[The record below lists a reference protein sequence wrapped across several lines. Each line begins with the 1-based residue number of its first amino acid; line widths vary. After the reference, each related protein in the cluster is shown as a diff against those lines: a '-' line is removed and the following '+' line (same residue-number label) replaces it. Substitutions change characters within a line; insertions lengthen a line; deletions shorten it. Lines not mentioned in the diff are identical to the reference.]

1 MKKTTSFI
9 CAAACFAAA
18 AVPFTA
24 NADDG
29 DKVYG
34 TMNIP
39 YADFY
44 AAELNNSVPVDA
56 VSSAT
61 TNKWK
66 GNTTGSMGDDGKWQ
80 SGGLA
85 AGTFNAE
92 TENGGGKILGVT
104 YPVEIAKADLEALTD
119 KYGFTEL
126 SEKPKAYKPV
136 TVESGKASF
145 GKLVDTDGAEALSG
159 EMTVSSLT
167 SWGDYQIN
175 VKGIPSNC
183 DIYGVIVK
191 TKEGTDYG
199 MRALENIWR
208 NGQIAWG
215 TGIKEKEPHGNTL
228 SSEHYKTSRGQTVT
242 DVTFI
247 TLDGYS
253 TLSGQNGYLPI
264 KFADSLTVES
274 GKSGKGS
281 VTFDNSAFPA
291 DYKIKGEVAD
301 GFTVSGNTVSY
312 NNAQPGNYTLTVSD
326 ENGKYSNVRG
336 SFTLTTDAIPVKYS
350 DGKLVAADGASLTDA
365 ANYLKNITSVT
376 VGEKKYA
383 TGRRGVTVIDSQT
396 GEIKLDAKSGEENV
410 FDGSGKYKLTVEA
423 TGYEKNYEFDINDQA
438 SVTTTTTSNT
448 TSTNTASTS
457 KTTAKAT
464 TTTAKKTTTA
474 SKTDSPKT
482 GVSGAALPVTFLAI
496 AGASAFVF
504 RKKKS

>member
-1 MKKTTSFI
+1 MKKITSFI
-9 CAAACFAAA
+9 CAAACLAAA

-24 NADDG
+24 NAADG

-44 AAELNNSVPVDA
+44 AAELRNSVPVDA

-66 GNTTGSMGDDGKWQ
+66 GNATGKMGDDGKWQ
-80 SGGLA
+80 NGGLA

-104 YPVEIAKADLEALTD
+104 YPVEISKADLD
-119 KYGFTEL
+119 KLSDKMNFTEL

-136 TVESGKASF
+136 TVDGGKATF
-145 GKLVDTDGAEALSG
+145 GKLVDTDGEEALSG
-159 EMTVSSLT
+159 EMTVSTLS
-167 SWGDYQIN
+167 SYGDYQIS
-175 VKGIPSNC
+175 VKGVPTNC

-208 NGQIAWG
+208 NGAISWG
-215 TGIKEKEPHGNTL
+215 AGVKEKESHGNVL
-228 SSEHYKTSRGQTVT
+228 SSEHYKTSQGQTIT

-247 TLDGYS
+247 TLNGYS
-253 TLSGQNGYLPI
+253 TLSGQNGYLPL

-281 VTFDNSAFPA
+281 VTFDNSSFPA
-291 DYKIKGEVAD
+291 DYKIKGTVAD

-312 NNAQPGNYTLTVSD
+312 NNAQPGNYTVTVSD
-326 ENGKYSNVRG
+326 EGGKYSDVRG
-336 SFTLTTDAIPVKYS
+336 SFTLSTDAVPVKYS

-365 ANYLKNITSVT
+365 ANYLKNISAVT
-376 VGEKKYA
+376 VGDKRYA
-383 TGRRGVTVIDSQT
+383 AGRRGVTVIDSQT

-410 FDGSGKYKLTVEA
+410 FDSSGKYKLTVEA
-423 TGYEKNYEFDINDQA
+423 TGYEKNYEFEINDKA
-438 SVTTTTTSNT
+438 AETTTTTTSANT
-448 TSTNTASTS
+448 TSTS
-457 KTTAKAT
+457 KTTAKST

-474 SKTDSPKT
+474 AKTDSPKT
-482 GVSGAALPVTFLAI
+482 GVNGAALPVAFLAI
-496 AGASAFVF
+496 AGASAFAF
-504 RKKKS
+504 RKKNSR

>member
-1 MKKTTSFI
+1 MKKITSFL
-9 CAAACFAAA
+9 CAAACMAAY

-24 NADDG
+24 NAADS

-66 GNTTGSMGDDGKWQ
+66 GNNTGSMGDDGKWQ
-80 SGGLA
+80 NGGLA
-85 AGTFNAE
+85 AGTFNTE

-104 YPVEIAKADLEALTD
+104 YPVEISKEDLEKLSD
-119 KYGFTEL
+119 KMGFTEL

-145 GKLVDTDGAEALSG
+145 GKLVDTDGEEALSG
-159 EMTVSSLT
+159 EMTVTSLS

-175 VKGIPSNC
+175 VKGIPANC

-208 NGQIAWG
+208 NGAISWG
-215 TGIKEKEPHGNTL
+215 AGVKEKEPHGNVL
-228 SSEHYKTSRGQTVT
+228 SSEHYKSSQGQTIT

-247 TLDGYS
+247 TLNGYS
-253 TLSGQNGYLPI
+253 TLSGQNGYLPL

-274 GKSGKGS
+274 GKSGKGT
-281 VTFDNSAFPA
+281 VTFDNSSFPA
-291 DYKIKGEVAD
+291 DYKMKGTVAD

-326 ENGKYSNVRG
+326 EGGKYSDVRG

-365 ANYLKNITSVT
+365 ANYLKNISAVT
-376 VGEKKYA
+376 VGDKRYA
-383 TGRRGVTVIDSQT
+383 AGRRGATIIDSQT

-410 FDGSGKYKLTVEA
+410 FDGSGKYKLTVES
-423 TGYEKNYEFDINDQA
+423 TGYEKNYEFEINDQA
-438 SVTTTTTSNT
+438 AETTTAAT
-448 TSTNTASTS
+448 TSTT
-457 KTTAKAT
+457 
-464 TTTAKKTTTA
+464 KTTTA
-474 SKTDSPKT
+474 AAAKTTSSSNSPKT
-482 GVSGAALPVTFLAI
+482 GTDGIALPAAFLAL
-496 AGASAFVF
+496 AGVSAFAL
-504 RKKKS
+504 RKKKD

>member
-1 MKKTTSFI
+1 MKKITAFL
-9 CAAACFAAA
+9 CAAACMTAAAPFSAAA
-18 AVPFTA
+18 A
-24 NADDG
+24 DG

-39 YADFY
+39 YSDFY

-66 GNTTGSMGDDGKWQ
+66 GNNTGSMGEDGKWQ
-80 SGGLA
+80 NGGLA
-85 AGTFNAE
+85 AGTFNTE

-104 YPVEIAKADLEALTD
+104 YPVEISKADLDALGD
-119 KYGFTEL
+119 KMGFTEL

-136 TVESGKASF
+136 TVESGKAAF
-145 GKLVDTDGAEALSG
+145 GKLVDTDGEEALSG
-159 EMTVSSLT
+159 EMTVSSLS

-175 VKGIPSNC
+175 VKGIPANC

-208 NGQIAWG
+208 NGAISWG
-215 TGIKEKEPHGNTL
+215 AGVKEKEPHGNVL
-228 SSEHYKTSRGQTVT
+228 SSEHYKTSQGQTIT

-247 TLDGYS
+247 TLNGYS
-253 TLSGQNGYLPI
+253 TLSGQNGYLPL
-264 KFADSLTVES
+264 KFADSISVEN

-291 DYKIKGEVAD
+291 DYKAKGEVAD

-312 NNAQPGNYTLTVSD
+312 NNAQPGNYTLIVSD
-326 ENGKYSNVRG
+326 EGGKYSDVRG
-336 SFTLTTDAIPVKYS
+336 SFALTTDAIPVKYS

-365 ANYLKNITSVT
+365 ANYLKNISAVT
-376 VGEKKYA
+376 VGDKRYA
-383 TGRRGVTVIDSQT
+383 AGRRGATIIDSQT

-410 FDGSGKYKLTVEA
+410 FDGSGKYKLTVES
-423 TGYEKNYEFDINDQA
+423 TGYEKNYEFEINEQA
-438 SVTTTTTSNT
+438 AETTTSSTSSNTTTTT
-448 TSTNTASTS
+448 
-457 KTTAKAT
+457 KT
-464 TTTAKKTTTA
+464 TTTAAKTTT
-474 SKTDSPKT
+474 SSNSPNTGTD
-482 GVSGAALPVTFLAI
+482 GIALPVAFLAL
-496 AGASAFVF
+496 AGASAFAL
-504 RKKKS
+504 RKKRS

>member
-1 MKKTTSFI
+1 MKRFTSI
-9 CAAACFAAA
+9 LCAAACMAAA

-24 NADDG
+24 NAADG

-44 AAELNNSVPVDA
+44 AAELNNSIPVDA

-66 GNTTGSMGDDGKWQ
+66 GNNTGSMGEDGKWQ

-85 AGTFNAE
+85 AGTFSTE

-104 YPVEIAKADLEALTD
+104 YPVEIARSDLD
-119 KYGFTEL
+119 KLSDKMGFTEL

-136 TVESGKASF
+136 TVENGKAAF
-145 GKLVDTDGAEALSG
+145 GKLVDADGEEALSG
-159 EMTVSSLT
+159 EMTVTSLS

-175 VKGIPSNC
+175 VKGIPANC

-215 TGIKEKEPHGNTL
+215 AGVKEKEPHGNTL
-228 SSEHYKTSRGQTVT
+228 SSEHYKSSKGQTISE
-242 DVTFI
+242 VTFI
-247 TLDGYS
+247 TLNGYS

-264 KFADSLTVES
+264 KFTDSLTVES

-281 VTFDNSAFPA
+281 VTFDNSVFPA
-291 DYKIKGEVAD
+291 DYKIKGTVAD

-326 ENGKYSNVRG
+326 DGGKYSDVRG
-336 SFTLTTDAIPVKYS
+336 SFTLTTDAVPVKYS

-365 ANYLKNITSVT
+365 ANYLKNITAVT
-376 VGEKKYA
+376 VGDKRYA

-423 TGYEKNYEFDINDQA
+423 TGYEKNYEFEINDQA
-438 SVTTTTTSNT
+438 AVTTTSTTSAN
-448 TSTNTASTS
+448 SNSTS

-482 GVSGAALPVTFLAI
+482 GANGAVLPVTFLAL
-496 AGASAFVF
+496 AGASAFAF
-504 RKKKS
+504 RKKRS

>member
-1 MKKTTSFI
+1 MKKITSFL
-9 CAAACFAAA
+9 CAAACMAAY

-24 NADDG
+24 NAADS

-66 GNTTGSMGDDGKWQ
+66 GNNTGSMGDDGKWQ
-80 SGGLA
+80 NGGLA
-85 AGTFNAE
+85 AGTFNVE

-104 YPVEIAKADLEALTD
+104 YPVEISKDDLD
-119 KYGFTEL
+119 KLSDKMGFTEL

-145 GKLVDTDGAEALSG
+145 GKLVDTDGEEALSG
-159 EMTVSSLT
+159 EMTVTGLS

-175 VKGIPSNC
+175 VKGIPANC

-208 NGQIAWG
+208 NGAISWG
-215 TGIKEKEPHGNTL
+215 AGVKEKEPHGNVL
-228 SSEHYKTSRGQTVT
+228 SSEHYKSSQGQTIT

-247 TLDGYS
+247 TLNGYS
-253 TLSGQNGYLPI
+253 TLSGQNGYLPL

-281 VTFDNSAFPA
+281 VTFDNSVFPA
-291 DYKIKGEVAD
+291 DYKMKGTVAD

-326 ENGKYSNVRG
+326 EDGKYSDIRG

-365 ANYLKNITSVT
+365 ANYLKNISAVT
-376 VGEKKYA
+376 VGEKRYA
-383 TGRRGVTVIDSQT
+383 AGRRGATIIDSQT

-410 FDGSGKYKLTVEA
+410 FDGSGKYKLTVES
-423 TGYEKNYEFDINDQA
+423 TGYEKNYEFEINEQA
-438 SVTTTTTSNT
+438 AETTTAATSSKTTTTKTTTTTAAKT
-448 TSTNTASTS
+448 TSSSN
-457 KTTAKAT
+457 
-464 TTTAKKTTTA
+464 
-474 SKTDSPKT
+474 SPKT
-482 GVSGAALPVTFLAI
+482 GTDGIALPVAFLAL
-496 AGASAFVF
+496 AGASAFAL
-504 RKKKS
+504 RKKRS

>member
-1 MKKTTSFI
+1 MKKITSFL
-9 CAAACFAAA
+9 CAAACMAAY

-24 NADDG
+24 NAADS

-66 GNTTGSMGDDGKWQ
+66 GNNTGSMGDDGKWQ

-85 AGTFNAE
+85 AGTFNTE

-104 YPVEIAKADLEALTD
+104 YPVEISKEDLEKLSD
-119 KYGFTEL
+119 KMGFTEL

-145 GKLVDTDGAEALSG
+145 GKLVDTDGEEALSG
-159 EMTVSSLT
+159 EMTVTSLS

-175 VKGIPSNC
+175 VKGIPANC

-208 NGQIAWG
+208 NGAISWG
-215 TGIKEKEPHGNTL
+215 AGVKEKETHGNVL
-228 SSEHYKTSRGQTVT
+228 SSEHYKSSQGQTIT

-247 TLDGYS
+247 TLNGYS
-253 TLSGQNGYLPI
+253 TLSGQNGYLPL

-274 GKSGKGS
+274 GKSGKGT
-281 VTFDNSAFPA
+281 VTFDNSSFPA
-291 DYKIKGEVAD
+291 DYKIKGTVAD

-326 ENGKYSNVRG
+326 EGGKYSDVRG

-365 ANYLKNITSVT
+365 ANYLKNISAVT
-376 VGEKKYA
+376 VGDKRYA
-383 TGRRGVTVIDSQT
+383 AGRRGATIIDSQT
-396 GEIKLDAKSGEENV
+396 GEIKLDAKSGEENI
-410 FDGSGKYKLTVEA
+410 FDGSGKYKLTVES
-423 TGYEKNYEFDINDQA
+423 TGYEKNYEFEINDQA
-438 SVTTTTTSNT
+438 AETTTAAT
-448 TSTNTASTS
+448 TS
-457 KTTAKAT
+457 KTTST
-464 TTTAKKTTTA
+464 TKTTTA
-474 SKTDSPKT
+474 AAAKTTSSSNSPKT
-482 GVSGAALPVTFLAI
+482 GTDGIALPAAFLAL
-496 AGASAFVF
+496 AGVSAFAL
-504 RKKKS
+504 RKKKD

>member
-1 MKKTTSFI
+1 MKKITSVL
-9 CAAACFAAA
+9 CVVACVLS
-18 AVPFTA
+18 AVPFAA
-24 NADDG
+24 NAADG

-44 AAELNNSVPVDA
+44 AAELSNNVPVDA

-61 TNKWK
+61 QNKWK
-66 GNTTGSMGDDGKWQ
+66 GNSTGKIGDDGKWQ
-80 SGGLA
+80 NGGLA
-85 AGTFNAE
+85 AGTFNE
-92 TENGGGKILGVT
+92 EGENGGGKILGVT
-104 YPVEIAKADLEALTD
+104 YPVEISKADLEKLSD
-119 KYGFTEL
+119 KMNFTEL
-126 SEKPKAYKPV
+126 SEKPVAYKPV
-136 TVESGKASF
+136 TVENGKASF
-145 GKLVDTDGAEALSG
+145 GKLVDTDGEETLSG

-175 VKGIPSNC
+175 VKGIPANC

-215 TGIKEKEPHGNTL
+215 AGVKEKESHGNVL
-228 SSEHYKTSRGQTVT
+228 SSEHYKTSQGQTIT

-247 TLDGYS
+247 TLNGYS
-253 TLSGQNGYLPI
+253 TLSGQNGYLPL
-264 KFADSLTVES
+264 KFADSITVEN
-274 GKSGKGS
+274 GKAGKGS
-281 VTFDNSAFPA
+281 VTYDNSVLPA
-291 DYKIKGEVAD
+291 DFKAKGEVAD

-326 ENGKYSNVRG
+326 ENGKYSAVRG
-336 SFTLTTDAIPVKYS
+336 SFSLTTDSIPVKYS

-365 ANYLKNITSVT
+365 ANYLKNISAVT
-376 VGEKKYA
+376 VGEKRYA
-383 TGRRGVTVIDSQT
+383 AGRRGVTIIDSQT

-423 TGYEKNYEFDINDQA
+423 TGYEKNYEFEINEQA
-438 SVTTTTTSNT
+438 AVTTTATGTTTTT
-448 TSTNTASTS
+448 TN
-457 KTTAKAT
+457 KPT
-464 TTTAKKTTTA
+464 TTTTTKKASST

-482 GVSGAALPVTFLAI
+482 GSESAALPFTFLAL
-496 AGASAFVF
+496 AGTAAFAL
-504 RKKKS
+504 RKKKD

>member
-1 MKKTTSFI
+1 MKKITSFL
-9 CAAACFAAA
+9 CAAACMAAY

-24 NADDG
+24 NAADS

-66 GNTTGSMGDDGKWQ
+66 GNNTGSMGDDGKWQ

-85 AGTFNAE
+85 AGTFNTE

-104 YPVEIAKADLEALTD
+104 YPVEISKEDLEKLSD
-119 KYGFTEL
+119 KMGFTEL

-145 GKLVDTDGAEALSG
+145 GKLVDTDGEEALSG
-159 EMTVSSLT
+159 EMTVTGLS

-175 VKGIPSNC
+175 VKGIPANC

-208 NGQIAWG
+208 NGAISWG
-215 TGIKEKEPHGNTL
+215 AGVKEKEPHGNVL
-228 SSEHYKTSRGQTVT
+228 SSEHYKSSQGQTIT

-247 TLDGYS
+247 TLNGYS
-253 TLSGQNGYLPI
+253 TLSGQNGYLPL

-274 GKSGKGS
+274 GKSGKGT
-281 VTFDNSAFPA
+281 VTFDNSSFPA
-291 DYKIKGEVAD
+291 DYKMKGTVAD

-326 ENGKYSNVRG
+326 EGGKYSDVRG

-365 ANYLKNITSVT
+365 ANYLKNISAVT
-376 VGEKKYA
+376 VGDKRYA
-383 TGRRGVTVIDSQT
+383 AGRRGATIIDSQT

-410 FDGSGKYKLTVEA
+410 FDGSGKYKLTVES
-423 TGYEKNYEFDINDQA
+423 TGYEKNYEFEINDQA
-438 SVTTTTTSNT
+438 AETTAAAT
-448 TSTNTASTS
+448 TS
-457 KTTAKAT
+457 KTTST
-464 TTTAKKTTTA
+464 TKTTTA
-474 SKTDSPKT
+474 AAAKTTSSSNSPKT
-482 GVSGAALPVTFLAI
+482 GTDGIALPAAFLAF
-496 AGASAFVF
+496 AGVSAFAL
-504 RKKKS
+504 RKKKD

>member
-1 MKKTTSFI
+1 MKKITSFL
-9 CAAACFAAA
+9 CAAACMAAY

-24 NADDG
+24 NAADS

-66 GNTTGSMGDDGKWQ
+66 GNNTGSMGDDGKWQ

-85 AGTFNAE
+85 AGTFNTE

-104 YPVEIAKADLEALTD
+104 YPVEISKEDLEKLSD
-119 KYGFTEL
+119 KMGFTEL

-145 GKLVDTDGAEALSG
+145 GKLVDTDGEEALSG
-159 EMTVSSLT
+159 EMTVTSLS

-175 VKGIPSNC
+175 VKGIPANC

-208 NGQIAWG
+208 NGAISWG
-215 TGIKEKEPHGNTL
+215 AGVKEKEPHGNVL
-228 SSEHYKTSRGQTVT
+228 SSEHYKSSQGQTIT

-247 TLDGYS
+247 TLNGYS
-253 TLSGQNGYLPI
+253 TLSGQNGYLPL

-274 GKSGKGS
+274 GKSGKGT
-281 VTFDNSAFPA
+281 VTFDNSSFPA
-291 DYKIKGEVAD
+291 DYKIKGTVAD

-326 ENGKYSNVRG
+326 EGGKYSDVRG

-365 ANYLKNITSVT
+365 ANYLKNISAVT
-376 VGEKKYA
+376 VGDKRYA
-383 TGRRGVTVIDSQT
+383 AGRRGATIIDSQT

-410 FDGSGKYKLTVEA
+410 FDGSGKYKLTVES
-423 TGYEKNYEFDINDQA
+423 TGYEKNYEFEINDQA
-438 SVTTTTTSNT
+438 AETTAAAT
-448 TSTNTASTS
+448 TS
-457 KTTAKAT
+457 KTTST
-464 TTTAKKTTTA
+464 TKTTTA
-474 SKTDSPKT
+474 AAAKTTSSSNSPKT
-482 GVSGAALPVTFLAI
+482 GTDGIALPAAFLAL
-496 AGASAFVF
+496 AGVSAFAL
-504 RKKKS
+504 RKKKD